1 MKEVIEKLRENA
13 KKEPKK
19 IVFPEAGDE
28 RVLEAVK
35 YIEKEGIAEPL
46 LLTQDNLEPER
57 QEEFANLFFE
67 RKQAKGVTFEEAR
80 ELMENPLYYA
90 AMMARYGYADGFV
103 AGAKFTTSLVIRT
116 ALACLEVD
124 KEAGIVSSCFLM
136 AVPNCL
142 YGERGV
148 FIYADCGVIPYP
160 TSEQLANIAI
170 SSARFAQD
178 VLEIVPRV
186 ALLSFS
192 TKGSAEGR
200 WVDKIKEAVEIANLK
215 NSGFLIDGEL
225 QGDSALV
232 PEIASR
238 KLGESEVAG
247 KANIL
252 IFPNL
257 DAGNICYKL
266 TQRLARARAV
276 GPIVLGTLQPCSD
289 LSRGC
294 EVDDIIDCT
303 AITVIRAQ
311 KKAKNE
317 KIYSK
322 ARVEDENISY

>member
-1 MKEVIEKLRENA
+1 MKEIIQKLRERA
-13 KKEPKK
+13 KSCPKK

-28 RVLEAVK
+28 RVVKAVE

-46 LLTQDNLEPER
+46 LLTQDNLEPEK
-57 QEEFANLFFE
+57 QEKFASLFFE
-67 RKQAKGVTFEEAR
+67 RKRAKGVTFEEAR

-90 AMMARYGYADGFV
+90 SMMARYGYADGYV
-103 AGAKFTTSLVIRT
+103 AGAKFTTSAVIRT

-124 KEAGIVSSCFLM
+124 KKAGSVSSCFLM
-136 AVPNCL
+136 AVPDCL
-142 YGERGV
+142 YGEKGV
-148 FIYADCGVIPYP
+148 FVYADCGVIPYP
-160 TSEQLANIAI
+160 TSDQLANIAV
-170 SSARFAQD
+170 SSARFAKD

-200 WVDKIKEAVEIANLK
+200 WVDKIREAVEIANAK

-232 PEIASR
+232 SEVASR

-247 KANIL
+247 KANVL

-266 TQRLARARAV
+266 TQRLAKARAV
-276 GPIVLGTLQPCSD
+276 GPIVLGTVQPCSD

-294 EVDDIIDCT
+294 DVEDIIDCT

-311 KKAKNE
+311 KRAKAK
-317 KIYSK
+317 
-322 ARVEDENISY
+322 AAGC

>member
-1 MKEVIEKLRENA
+1 MESVVNKLRERA
-13 KKEPKK
+13 KKNPKI
-19 IVFPEAGDE
+19 IVFPEADDE
-28 RVLEAVK
+28 RIVEAV
-35 YIEKEGIAEPL
+35 ERVEAEGIARPL

-67 RKQAKGVTFEEAR
+67 RKQVKGVTFEEAR

-103 AGAKFTTSLVIRT
+103 AGAKYTTSSVIRT
-116 ALACLEVD
+116 ALNCLEVD
-124 KEAGIVSSCFLM
+124 KEVRIVSSCFIM
-136 AVPNCL
+136 EVPNCE

-148 FIYADCGVIPYP
+148 FVYADCGVIPYP

-170 SSARFAQD
+170 SSARFTRD
-178 VLEIVPRV
+178 VLEITPRV

-200 WVDKIKEAVEIANLK
+200 WVDKIKEAVEIANAK
-215 NSGFLIDGEL
+215 NNDFAIDGEL

-247 KANIL
+247 KANVL

-266 TQRLARARAV
+266 TQRLAKARAI
-276 GPIVLGTLQPCSD
+276 GPIIIGTKQPCSD

-294 EVDDIIDCT
+294 DVEDIIDCT
-303 AITVIRAQ
+303 AISVIRAQ
-311 KKAKNE
+311 KRE
-317 KIYSK
+317 KD
-322 ARVEDENISY
+322 RVANKL

>member
-1 MKEVIEKLRENA
+1 MESIIKKIRDKA
-13 KKEPKK
+13 KANPKV
-19 IVFPEAGDE
+19 IVFPEANDE
-28 RVLEAVK
+28 RIVK
-35 YIEKEGIAEPL
+35 AIKFIKEEGIAKPL

-67 RKQAKGVTFEEAR
+67 RKQVKGVTFEEAR

-90 AMMARYGYADGFV
+90 TMMVRYEHADGFV
-103 AGAKFTTSLVIRT
+103 AGAKYTTSSVVRA
-116 ALACLEVD
+116 ALSCLEVD
-124 KEAGIVSSCFLM
+124 RKAGIVSSCFIM
-136 AVPNCL
+136 AVPNCH

-160 TSEQLANIAI
+160 TSEQLANIAV
-170 SSARFAQD
+170 SSARFTRD
-178 VLEIVPRV
+178 VLEIIPRV

-192 TKGSAEGR
+192 TKASAQGR
-200 WVDKIKEAVEIANLK
+200 WVDKIREAVDIAKLK

-232 PEIASR
+232 PEIAVR

-247 KANIL
+247 RANVL

-266 TQRLARARAV
+266 TQRLAQARAI
-276 GPIVLGTLQPCSD
+276 GPIILGTKQPCSD

-294 EVDDIIDCT
+294 AVEDIVDCT

-311 KKAKNE
+311 KREEVKADN
-317 KIYSK
+317 
-322 ARVEDENISY
+322 